1 MGGGQ
6 SSPVFPCV
14 GPCHG
19 GTGSKRRGWG
29 FPTSIGTRRRRGS
42 NGQASTK
49 GGDSGPSSMRRCS
62 RRGGEGRRR
71 AVRVVWRG
79 GDGGSFYRGGQ
90 AVVGR
95 GDDQLGGGDAL
106 SRGGRLW

>member
-1 MGGGQ
+1 
-6 SSPVFPCV
+6 
-14 GPCHG
+14 
-19 GTGSKRRGWG
+19 
-29 FPTSIGTRRRRGS
+29 
-42 NGQASTK
+42 
-49 GGDSGPSSMRRCS
+49 MRRCS
-62 RRGGEGRRR
+62 KRGGEGRRR